1 MEHKCGNC
9 GTAMEA
15 DDSFCPECGAKRDQA
30 CWSCEAVLEAD
41 SMFCGECGA
50 RVRTSTTPEHEEPPR
65 TDVSAE
71 SMEVSNSTYSLYPD
85 FPEGDFPDE
94 PVEADPLYEQA
105 VEYVLKSRRAT
116 ISSVQREFT
125 IGYNRS
131 ARIIDDMEQEGLV
144 SAMRSDGIR
153 EVLVAWKDHAATKPG
168 GVKSLFGR
176 LFGK

>member
-1 MEHKCGNC
+1 MEHKCRSC

-30 CWSCEAVLEAD
+30 CWSCGAVLEAD
-41 SMFCGECGA
+41 AIFCGECGA
-50 RVRTSTTPEHEEPPR
+50 RVRTSAAPEHEEPPC
-65 TDVSAE
+65 TDI
-71 SMEVSNSTYSLYPD
+71 STEATEYPD

-105 VEYVLKSRRAT
+105 VAYVLKNRRT
-116 ISSVQREFT
+116 TTSSVQREFR

-131 ARIIDDMEQEGLV
+131 ARIMENMERAGLV
-144 SAMRSDGIR
+144 TPMRSDGNR
-153 EVLVAWKDHAATKPG
+153 EVLVAWEDHAATKPG
-168 GVKSLFGR
+168 GVKALFGR